1 MLHNKDGRGG
11 RVPRG
16 QAWQWTHNIEN
27 LEHLGSILDWIDLR
41 VSVDHLS
48 LLNVY
53 LDHTEIT
60 APHHEAISFASK
72 SQILYSKV
80 TMPNRVIDMSLIA
93 AHTPVHGHTFLDL
106 NVLRRTL

>member
-1 MLHNKDGRGG
+1 MLHNKDGRGR

-16 QAWQWTHNIEN
+16 QAWQWTHDIES

-60 APHHEAISFASK
+60 ATKNEAISFGSK
-72 SQILYSKV
+72 SQIYYSKV
-80 TMPNRVIDMSLIA
+80 TLPNRVINMSLIA
-93 AHTPVHGHTFLDL
+93 
-106 NVLRRTL
+106 

>member
-1 MLHNKDGRGG
+1 MLHNKDGRGR

-16 QAWQWTHNIEN
+16 QAWQWNHDIES

-60 APHHEAISFASK
+60 APKNEAIAFGSK
-72 SQILYSKV
+72 SQIVYSKV
-80 TMPNRVIDMSLIA
+80 ILPNRVIDMSLIA
-93 AHTPVHGHTFLDL
+93 
-106 NVLRRTL
+106 

>member
-1 MLHNKDGRGG
+1 MLHNKDGRGS

-16 QAWQWTHNIEN
+16 QAWQWIHDLES
-27 LEHLGSILDWIDLR
+27 LEHLGSILDWIDVR

-53 LDHTEIT
+53 LDHAEMT
-60 APHHEAISFASK
+60 APQNGSISFGSK

-80 TMPNRVIDMSLIA
+80 TMPSRVIDMSLIA
-93 AHTPVHGHTFLDL
+93 ANRPVDRHTYS
-106 NVLRRTL
+106 

>member
-1 MLHNKDGRGG
+1 MLHNKDGRGR

-16 QAWQWTHNIEN
+16 QAWQWTHDIES

-41 VSVDHLS
+41 VSVDRLS

-60 APHHEAISFASK
+60 APKNEAIAFCSK
-72 SQILYSKV
+72 SQIVYSKV
-80 TMPNRVIDMSLIA
+80 TLPNRVIDMSLIA
-93 AHTPVHGHTFLDL
+93 
-106 NVLRRTL
+106 

>member
-1 MLHNKDGRGG
+1 MLHNKDGRGS

-16 QAWQWTHNIEN
+16 QAWQWTHDIES
-27 LEHLGSILDWIDLR
+27 LDHLGSILDWIDLR

-60 APHHEAISFASK
+60 APENASISFTSK
-72 SQILYSKV
+72 SQILYSIV
-80 TMPNRVIDMSLIA
+80 TMPHRVIDMSLISA
-93 AHTPVHGHTFLDL
+93 NKPTHH
-106 NVLRRTL
+106 

>member
-1 MLHNKDGRGG
+1 MLHNKEGRGR

-16 QAWQWTHNIEN
+16 QAWQWTHDIES
-27 LEHLGSILDWIDLR
+27 LEHLESILDWIDLR
-41 VSVDHLS
+41 VSVDRLS

-60 APHHEAISFASK
+60 APKNAAISFGSK

-80 TMPNRVIDMSLIA
+80 TLPTRVIDMSQISA
-93 AHTPVHGHTFLDL
+93 NTSADTVTHH
-106 NVLRRTL
+106 

>member
-1 MLHNKDGRGG
+1 MLHNKDGRGR

-16 QAWQWTHNIEN
+16 QVWQWTHDIES

-41 VSVDHLS
+41 VSVDRLS

-60 APHHEAISFASK
+60 APKNEAIAFGSK
-72 SQILYSKV
+72 SQIIYSKV
-80 TMPNRVIDMSLIA
+80 TVPHRVIDMSLIA
-93 AHTPVHGHTFLDL
+93 
-106 NVLRRTL
+106 

>member
-1 MLHNKDGRGG
+1 MLHNKDGRGR

-16 QAWQWTHNIEN
+16 QAWQWTHDIES

-41 VSVDHLS
+41 VSVDRLS

-60 APHHEAISFASK
+60 APKNEAIAFGSK
-72 SQILYSKV
+72 SQIVYSKV
-80 TMPNRVIDMSLIA
+80 TVPHRVIDMSLIA
-93 AHTPVHGHTFLDL
+93 
-106 NVLRRTL
+106 

>member
-1 MLHNKDGRGG
+1 MLHNQDGRGR

-16 QAWQWTHNIEN
+16 QAWQWTHDIES

-41 VSVDHLS
+41 VSVDRLS

-60 APHHEAISFASK
+60 APKNEAIAFGSK
-72 SQILYSKV
+72 SQIVYSKV
-80 TMPNRVIDMSLIA
+80 TVPHRVIDMSLIA
-93 AHTPVHGHTFLDL
+93 
-106 NVLRRTL
+106 

>member
-1 MLHNKDGRGG
+1 MRFTYILHNKDGRGR

-16 QAWQWTHNIEN
+16 EAWQWVHDVEDVD
-27 LEHLGSILDWIDLR
+27 HLGPILTWIDSR

-60 APHHEAISFASK
+60 APINSAISFGSK
-72 SQILYSKV
+72 SQIIYSRV
-80 TMPNRVIDMSLIA
+80 TQPNRVIDMNAVSVESLRN
-93 AHTPVHGHTFLDL
+93 H
-106 NVLRRTL
+106 

>member
-1 MLHNKDGRGG
+1 MLHNKDGRGR

-16 QAWQWTHNIEN
+16 QAWQWTHDIES

-41 VSVDHLS
+41 VSVDRLS

-60 APHHEAISFASK
+60 APKNEAIAFGSK
-72 SQILYSKV
+72 SKIVYSKV
-80 TMPNRVIDMSLIA
+80 TVPHRVIDMSLIA
-93 AHTPVHGHTFLDL
+93 
-106 NVLRRTL
+106 